1 MPARRRECTF
11 FFIDAAMVDI
21 MEVLNNMSI
30 TTAVIIGISAGALL
44 FGFEYGINRL
54 VMKYFPEDKP
64 ESLDGTAA
72 APAPA
77 S

>member
-1 MPARRRECTF
+1 MRTGKRECTF
-11 FFIDAAMVDI
+11 FFFDVAMVDI

-54 VMKYFPEDKP
+54 VMKYFPEEKP
-64 ESLDGTAA
+64 ESLDGAA
-72 APAPA
+72 ASPAPAP
-77 S
+77 

>member
-1 MPARRRECTF
+1 
-11 FFIDAAMVDI
+11 MVDI

-64 ESLDGTAA
+64 ESL
-72 APAPA
+72 PPPLPR
-77 S
+77 SVLIELCSV

>member
-1 MPARRRECTF
+1 
-11 FFIDAAMVDI
+11 

-64 ESLDGTAA
+64 ESLDGAAA

>member
-1 MPARRRECTF
+1 MKKNVHSLLLAG
-11 FFIDAAMVDI
+11 
-21 MEVLNNMSI
+21 MEIQTEIRGNV
-30 TTAVIIGISAGALL
+30 
-44 FGFEYGINRL
+44 YGINRL

-64 ESLDGTAA
+64 ESLDGAAA